1 MVTSHTWGD
10 TALCHALGCAF
21 EVDVLIL
28 MGGHEVLVG
37 VSLMDD
43 SDADVELLA
52 CISMLWHHPFNVFY
66 FPAGI
71 APG

>member
-28 MGGHEVLVG
+28 MDGQEVLLG
-37 VSLMDD
+37 VSLMED
-43 SDADVELLA
+43 SDADAELLGCKKDA
-52 CISMLWHHPFNVFY
+52 LAPFHVFY

>member
-10 TALCHALGCAF
+10 TALCHALGCVF
-21 EVDVLIL
+21 QVDVLIL

-37 VSLMDD
+37 VSLMENSDD
-43 SDADVELLA
+43 DAELLG
-52 CISMLWHHPFNVFY
+52 CKKMPWHPSMFFY